1 MTVSLEKEQIQII
14 QFSYLFTFFQKVFL
28 WITFRSSII

>member
-1 MTVSLEKEQIQII
+1 MTVSLEREQIQII
-14 QFSYLFTFFQKVFL
+14 QFIYLFTSFQKVFL

>member
-1 MTVSLEKEQIQII
+1 MTVSLEKEQIQSI
-14 QFSYLFTFFQKVFL
+14 QVIYLFTSFQKVFL